1 MKSIISLSC
10 ACALVFAACQKPKPA
25 PTPEPPAKTTFVDTI
40 AARGCFFTGESIP
53 FYGNV
58 KSPSIRIK
66 TMMWDFGDA
75 SPRSFSQT
83 PEHTYANPGT
93 YTITLTING
102 EAVTKTVTISDH
114 PSSPYTEATK
124 GQRKWVGTGNGIIRE
139 LQYDTLYGASTPF
152 KQSFYISPYGNQV
165 RFFDVTLSLSS
176 VDEVAKTL
184 TFTDCGENTRKL
196 VYYYATDSMTYSSN
210 WGAGDRSGS
219 FEIHTVR

>member
-10 ACALVFAACQKPKPA
+10 ASALLLAACQKPKPA

-40 AARGCFFTGESIP
+40 ATRGCFFTGESIP

-66 TMMWDFGDA
+66 SMMWDFGDA

-93 YTITLTING
+93 YTVTLTING
-102 EAVTKTVTISDH
+102 ESVTKTVTITAH
-114 PSSPYTEATK
+114 PSSPYIESMK
-124 GQRKWVGTGNGIIRE
+124 GTRKWEGIGNGIIRE
-139 LQYDTLYGASTPF
+139 LQYDTLYGTSTPF
-152 KQSFYISPYGNQV
+152 KQSFYVIPYTNQV
-165 RFFDVTLSLSS
+165 LIFDAMVSLSS
-176 VDEVAKTL
+176 VDEAAKTL
-184 TFTDCGENTRKL
+184 TFTDCGQNTRKL

-210 WGAGDRSGS
+210 WGSGVRSGS